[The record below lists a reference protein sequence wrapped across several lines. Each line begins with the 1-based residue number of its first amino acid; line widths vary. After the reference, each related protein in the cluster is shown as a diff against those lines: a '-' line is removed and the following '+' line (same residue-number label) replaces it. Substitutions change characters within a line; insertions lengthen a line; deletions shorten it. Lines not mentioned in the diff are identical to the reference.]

1 MRIAMIRGAVIFFML
16 SFFIL
21 SSCQE
26 NQSIT
31 HIQFPDDSRTLV
43 FFTDE
48 SNLQDESTY
57 YDAIIDLKN
66 SFPDEVANLKVVHS
80 ENEKLLYKQFNVKAT
95 PSLIVVHDN
104 EVVTQIEGS
113 KPKKDIVVSIE
124 QALNQVGDS
133 TY

>member
-1 MRIAMIRGAVIFFML
+1 MIRGAVIFFML

>member
-1 MRIAMIRGAVIFFML
+1 MIRGSVIFFTL

-31 HIQFPDDSRTLV
+31 HVQFPDDAHTLV
-43 FFTDE
+43 FFSDE
-48 SNLQDESTY
+48 SNLQDEHTY
-57 YDAIIDLKN
+57 YDAIIDLRN

-80 ENEKLLYKQFNVKAT
+80 ENEKILYKQFNVKST
-95 PSLIVVHDN
+95 PSLIVIHHN
-104 EVVTQIEGS
+104 EVVTQVEGS
-113 KPKKDIVVSIE
+113 KQKEDIVVSIE
-124 QALNQVGDS
+124 QALNDAGDS

>member
-1 MRIAMIRGAVIFFML
+1 MIRGAVIFFTL

-80 ENEKLLYKQFNVKAT
+80 EDEKILYKQFNVKAT

-124 QALNQVGDS
+124 QALNQAGNS

>member
-1 MRIAMIRGAVIFFML
+1 MIRGAVIFFTL

-113 KPKKDIVVSIE
+113 KPKKDIVISIE
-124 QALNQVGDS
+124 QALNQAGNS

>member
-1 MRIAMIRGAVIFFML
+1 MIRGAVIFFTL

-31 HIQFPDDSRTLV
+31 QIQFPDDTRTLV

-57 YDAIIDLKN
+57 YDAIIDLKS

>member
-1 MRIAMIRGAVIFFML
+1 MIRGAVIFFTL

-57 YDAIIDLKN
+57 YDAIIDLKS

-80 ENEKLLYKQFNVKAT
+80 ENEKILYKQFNVKAT

-124 QALNQVGDS
+124 QALNQAGNS

>member
-1 MRIAMIRGAVIFFML
+1 MIRGAVIFFTL

-26 NQSIT
+26 NPSIT

-57 YDAIIDLKN
+57 YDAIIDLKR

-80 ENEKLLYKQFNVKAT
+80 ENEKILYKQFNVKAT

-113 KPKKDIVVSIE
+113 KPKNDIVVSIE
-124 QALNQVGDS
+124 QALNQAGNS

>member
-1 MRIAMIRGAVIFFML
+1 MIRGAVIFFTL

-66 SFPDEVANLKVVHS
+66 SFPDEVANLKVIHS
-80 ENEKLLYKQFNVKAT
+80 ENEKILYKQFNVKAT

-124 QALNQVGDS
+124 QALNQAGNS

>member
-1 MRIAMIRGAVIFFML
+1 MIRGAVIFFTL

-113 KPKKDIVVSIE
+113 KPKKDIVISIE
-124 QALNQVGDS
+124 QALNHAGNS

>member
-1 MRIAMIRGAVIFFML
+1 MIRGAVIFFTL

-57 YDAIIDLKN
+57 YDAIIDLKS

-80 ENEKLLYKQFNVKAT
+80 EDEKILYKQFNVKET

-124 QALNQVGDS
+124 QALNQAGNS

>member
-1 MRIAMIRGAVIFFML
+1 MRIAMIRGAVIFFTL

-113 KPKKDIVVSIE
+113 KPKKDIIISIE
-124 QALNQVGDS
+124 QALNQAGNS

>member
-1 MRIAMIRGAVIFFML
+1 MIRGAVIFFTL

-124 QALNQVGDS
+124 QALNQAGNS

>member
-1 MRIAMIRGAVIFFML
+1 MIRGAVIFFTL

-57 YDAIIDLKN
+57 YDAIIDLKS

-80 ENEKLLYKQFNVKAT
+80 EDEKILYKQFNVKAT
-95 PSLIVVHDN
+95 PSLIVVYDN

-113 KPKKDIVVSIE
+113 QPKKDIIVSIE
-124 QALNQVGDS
+124 QALNQTVNS

>member
-1 MRIAMIRGAVIFFML
+1 MIRGAVIFFTL

-48 SNLQDESTY
+48 SNLKDESTY
-57 YDAIIDLKN
+57 YDAIIDLKS

-80 ENEKLLYKQFNVKAT
+80 ENEKILYKQFNVKAT

-124 QALNQVGDS
+124 QALNQAGNS